1 MLYYASGNLI
11 IKGRKGMKKVLLF
24 LSIVAML
31 TACGQK
37 EEAAK
42 AEEAT
47 PVVVE
52 QVVEEVSP
60 AAIEET
66 IAVEE
71 AVGADVAI
79 PLNEEAAAAPVAEET
94 IVVEEAT
101 PAPTEEAAPATK

>member
-1 MLYYASGNLI
+1 
-11 IKGRKGMKKVLLF
+11 MKKTLLF
-24 LSIVAML
+24 LSVVAML

-37 EEAAK
+37 EEVAK
-42 AEEAT
+42 TEVAT

-79 PLNEEAAAAPVAEET
+79 PLNEEVSPVPVAEET
-94 IVVEEAT
+94 VVVEEVPAT
-101 PAPTEEAAPATK
+101 ETAVPATEEKSAQ

>member
-1 MLYYASGNLI
+1 
-11 IKGRKGMKKVLLF
+11 MKKTLLF
-24 LSIVAML
+24 LSVVAML

-71 AVGADVAI
+71 A
-79 PLNEEAAAAPVAEET
+79 
-94 IVVEEAT
+94 
-101 PAPTEEAAPATK
+101 APTEEAAPATK

>member
-1 MLYYASGNLI
+1 
-11 IKGRKGMKKVLLF
+11 MKKTLLF
-24 LSIVAML
+24 LFVVAML

-37 EEAAK
+37 EEATK
-42 AEEAT
+42 VEETT

-60 AAIEET
+60 VAIEET

-79 PLNEEAAAAPVAEET
+79 PLNEEEVPAPVAEET
-94 IVVEEAT
+94 IVVEEIV
-101 PAPTEEAAPATK
+101 PEAEDLTTK